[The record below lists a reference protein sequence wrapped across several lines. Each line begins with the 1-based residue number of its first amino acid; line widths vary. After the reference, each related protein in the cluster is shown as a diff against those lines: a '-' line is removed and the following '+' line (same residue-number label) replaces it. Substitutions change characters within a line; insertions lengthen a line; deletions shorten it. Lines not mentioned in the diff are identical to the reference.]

1 MTASSTVAPRAP
13 ESDEIKAVA
22 VIGGGT
28 MGSGIAQVIAQAG
41 VPVVLIDRTDA
52 DIERALKTIA
62 GNVERAIEKGR
73 LDASAAEV
81 IRQRIMPA
89 TSYDRVAGADLIIE
103 AVFEDLAVKRN
114 LLTALIPYAK
124 DDALV
129 ATNTSSISITALAS
143 AWPRPERFIGMHF
156 FNPVPVMKLVEVVRG
171 LQTSDEVVQRIE
183 AFAARIGKTPVTVS
197 DSPGFVSNR
206 VLMPMINEA
215 IFCLA
220 EGVAS
225 REAIDEIMKLGMAHP
240 MGPLAL
246 ADLVGLDVCLAILE
260 VLHREFG
267 DDKYRPAPL
276 LRKLVAA
283 GKLGRKTGEGFYVYG
298 KPSAGS

>member
-1 MTASSTVAPRAP
+1 MTASSQHEREADG
-13 ESDEIKAVA
+13 SDQIQSVA

-62 GNVERAIEKGR
+62 TNLARAVERGKLAPQ
-73 LDASAAEV
+73 DAEAA
-81 IRQRIMPA
+81 RQRITPL
-89 TSYDRVAGADLIIE
+89 THYEEVRSADLIVE
-103 AVFEDLAVKRN
+103 AVFEDFAVKRGV
-114 LLTALIPYAK
+114 LQALMPHAK
-124 DDALV
+124 EGAIV
-129 ATNTSSISITALAS
+129 ATNTSSISVTALAA
-143 AWPRPERFIGMHF
+143 AWPHPECVIGMHF
-156 FNPVPVMKLVEVVRG
+156 FNPVPIMQLVEVVQG
-171 LQTSDEVVQRIE
+171 LQTSDDVTKRIA
-183 AFAARIGKTPVTVS
+183 AFARRIGKTPVTVA

-225 REAIDEIMKLGMAHP
+225 REAIDDIMKLGMAHP

-246 ADLVGLDVCLAILE
+246 ADLIGLDVCLAILE

-283 GKLGRKTGEGFYVYG
+283 GKLGRKSGEGFYVYS
-298 KPSAGS
+298 KP

>member
-1 MTASSTVAPRAP
+1 MTESSQHECEADG
-13 ESDEIKAVA
+13 SDQIQSVA
-22 VIGGGT
+22 VVGGGT

-52 DIERALKTIA
+52 DIERALRTIA
-62 GNVERAIEKGR
+62 GNLTRAVERGK
-73 LDASAAEV
+73 LAAEDAEAA
-81 IRQRIMPA
+81 RQRI
-89 TSYDRVAGADLIIE
+89 TSTTRYEEVRVADLIIE
-103 AVFEDLAVKRN
+103 AVFEDFAVKRDV
-114 LLTALIPYAK
+114 LQALIPHVK
-124 DDALV
+124 EEIIV
-129 ATNTSSISITALAS
+129 ATNTSSISVTALA
-143 AWPRPERFIGMHF
+143 AVWPHPERVIGMHF
-156 FNPVPVMKLVEVVRG
+156 FNPVPVMQLVEVVQG
-171 LQTSDEVVQRIE
+171 LQTSDEVTKHIA
-183 AFAARIGKTPVTVS
+183 AFARRIGKTPVTVA

-215 IFCLA
+215 VFCLA

-246 ADLVGLDVCLAILE
+246 ADLIGLDVCLAILE
-260 VLHREFG
+260 VLHRELG

-283 GKLGRKTGEGFYVYG
+283 GKLGRKSGEGFYVYS
-298 KPSAGS
+298 KPSA